1 MHEVDY
7 VSAVGMSLI
16 SVSEIVKIHLLL
28 SHIVTLCGYLH
39 VFDPPKAREFIEQ
52 IHYQFN
58 SNIIRIST
66 NDNG

>member
-1 MHEVDY
+1 MHEVGA
-7 VSAVGMSLI
+7 VSAVGMSLV
-16 SVSEIVKIHLLL
+16 SVGEIVKIHLLL

-39 VFDPPKAREFIEQ
+39 VPDAPKARTFIEQ
-52 IHYQFN
+52 IHYHFN